1 MEYSTDTRGIFEI
14 FDRSFDDGLG
24 PPIAALTFVR
34 DDQSQGVVVKVLG
47 KAVIQHTDDP
57 NGPTYVYK
65 LEQSDQQ
72 ASTNPLDDIMGGSDR
87 VVFDHCSLF
96 VDSDCE
102 RCRYSDRELFEW
114 RTLVEDDCSCNNG
127 LAFSDDC

>member
-47 KAVIQHTDDP
+47 KAVIQHTSTP
-57 NGPTYVYK
+57 TIPTVRRMCTSWNSRISKPRQTRWMTSWVEATELCLTTALCLWIAIANAAATAIGNCLNG
-65 LEQSDQQ
+65 
-72 ASTNPLDDIMGGSDR
+72 G
-87 VVFDHCSLF
+87 H
-96 VDSDCE
+96 
-102 RCRYSDRELFEW
+102 
-114 RTLVEDDCSCNNG
+114 
-127 LAFSDDC
+127 